1 MKLDKTLEALKR
13 LRYASEREKLVFLA
27 RFAMY
32 FHKQKIINFI
42 KGFKK

>member
-1 MKLDKTLEALKR
+1 MKFDQTLEALKR
-13 LRYASEREKLVFLA
+13 LRHAPEREKLIFLA
-27 RFAMY
+27 RFAVY